1 MPGTHMTEQT
11 ETGASALDTVKL
23 AVAAA
28 ILVGGVAAFY
38 WLVDLPVWVRWL
50 IVFAALGVGAFVAL
64 QSAQGRAFWQF
75 VQGSRVELRK
85 VVWPTRQETL
95 QTTLVVFVAVTVMG
109 IFFWFLDW
117 ILGSVTRALTGQG
130 G

>member
-1 MPGTHMTEQT
+1 MTEQA
-11 ETGASALDTVKL
+11 ETGASILDTAKL
-23 AVAAA
+23 VASVA

-38 WLVDLPVWVRWL
+38 LLGDLPLAVRWL
-50 IVFAALGVGAFVAL
+50 IVLVALAAGIVVAL
-64 QSAQGRAFWQF
+64 QSAQGREFWQF

-95 QTTLVVFVAVTVMG
+95 QTTMVVIVAIVVMG
-109 IFFWFLDW
+109 VFFWILDAA
-117 ILGSVTRALTGQG
+117 LGAIMRALTGQG

>member
-1 MPGTHMTEQT
+1 MTDKV

-23 AVAAA
+23 VAAVA
-28 ILVGGVAAFY
+28 ILVGGIAGFY
-38 WLVDLPVWVRWL
+38 LLASYPLAVRWA
-50 IVFAALGVGAFVAL
+50 IVLASLGAGLMVAL
-64 QSAQGRAFWQF
+64 QSMQGRSFWQF

-95 QTTLVVFVAVTVMG
+95 QTTLVVFVAILAMG
-109 IFFWFLDW
+109 IFFWVLDW
-117 ILGSVTRALTGQG
+117 ILGAVTAALTQKG